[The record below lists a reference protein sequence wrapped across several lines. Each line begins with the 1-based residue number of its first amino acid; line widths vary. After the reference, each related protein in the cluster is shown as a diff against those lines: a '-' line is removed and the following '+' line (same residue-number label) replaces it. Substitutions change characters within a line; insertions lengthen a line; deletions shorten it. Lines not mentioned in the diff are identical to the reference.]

1 MLPLPEGIRTGR
13 RAAARACAVVAL
25 AAIAWLAPAHATELK
40 IATIAPENSSWM
52 REMRKAAEDVKA
64 RTQSRVTLKF
74 YGGGVMGN
82 DKKVLRKIRVGQL
95 DGSTFTPSALAE
107 IYPDLSI
114 YGLPL
119 LFQSLAEVDAVRAR
133 MDERMRAGL
142 EEAGFVSFGFAEGGF
157 AKLMSNVPVNGLD
170 DLRGRKIWVPEGDRI
185 SYSAMQALGLAP
197 VTLPLTDVLT
207 GLQTGLVDI
216 VATSAVGALVLQ
228 WHTKVKYVT
237 DLPVAYIVATLAI
250 AKPAFE
256 ELAPED
262 QAIVRE
268 VMEDVYA
275 RIDRENR
282 IENEKAEAAL
292 AGAGIKSTHPD
303 PDEVREWRRIVAE
316 SNHKEGR
323 AGAFDVALLGE
334 IEAQLQT
341 LRTAAAA
348 VEAKPGR

>member
-1 MLPLPEGIRTGR
+1 MLSPPERIR
-13 RAAARACAVVAL
+13 AKWRACAVVVL
-25 AAIAWLAPAHATELK
+25 AAIALAPAAGAAELK
-40 IATIAPENSSWM
+40 IATIAPEGSSWM
-52 REMRKAAEDVKA
+52 REMRKAADDVKA
-64 RTQSRVTLKF
+64 RTEARVTLKF

-119 LFQSLAEVDAVRAR
+119 LFESLEEVDAVRAR
-133 MDERMRAGL
+133 MDGRMRAGL
-142 EEAGFVSFGFAEGGF
+142 EDAGFVSFGFAEGGF
-157 AKLMSNVPVNGLD
+157 AKLMSNVPVRGLD
-170 DLRGRKIWVPEGDRI
+170 DLRGRKVWVPEGDRI

-207 GLQTGLVDI
+207 GLQTGLIDI

-237 DLPVAYIVATLAI
+237 DFPVAYIVATLAI
-250 AKPAFE
+250 AKPAFD
-256 ELAPED
+256 ELAPAD
-262 QAIVRE
+262 RAVVRE
-268 VMEDVYA
+268 VMEGVYA

-282 IENEKAEAAL
+282 VENEKAEAAL
-292 AGAGIKSTHPD
+292 AGAGIESTHPD
-303 PDEVREWRRIVAE
+303 PGQVREWRRIVAE

-323 AGAFDVALLGE
+323 AGAFDVSVLGE

-341 LRTAAAA
+341 LRTAAAG
-348 VEAKPGR
+348 VNSDE